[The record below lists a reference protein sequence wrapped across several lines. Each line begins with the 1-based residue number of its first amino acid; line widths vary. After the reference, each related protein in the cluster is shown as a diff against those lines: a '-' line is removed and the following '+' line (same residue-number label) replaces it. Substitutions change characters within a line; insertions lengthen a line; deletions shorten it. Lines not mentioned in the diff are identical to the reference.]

1 MNVAWNIED
10 ADVERVCKLMDV
22 MKDRPFV
29 KNRQGTEDRS
39 MSPLTGLACLVA
51 SVPTVFT
58 VGQRMT
64 PLRGSARLGILA
76 SQG

>member
-1 MNVAWNIED
+1 MIHDLFW
-10 ADVERVCKLMDV
+10 
-22 MKDRPFV
+22 
-29 KNRQGTEDRS
+29 TEDRS
-39 MSPLTGLACLVA
+39 MSPLTGLACLVT